1 MGKIRPISLKFR
13 TVMLLLVRFE
23 RTKSWD
29 VTRISPFSAKNVH
42 ATSKI
47 SRNPAS
53 LTLQR
58 ITRESLRFQRVA
70 VPPFRRGIS
79 VVNPMEDDASK
90 VASLCSLLSSRRV
103 SPNAQWARD
112 RKYSFDSRSDVFD
125 RVYRMKLDEQPMKLL
140 RPMIL
145 FFFFSPP
152 PFLEL

>member
-1 MGKIRPISLKFR
+1 M
-13 TVMLLLVRFE
+13 
-23 RTKSWD
+23 
-29 VTRISPFSAKNVH
+29 
-42 ATSKI
+42 
-47 SRNPAS
+47 
-53 LTLQR
+53 TLQR

-145 FFFFSPP
+145 FFFFPSSPRTVIVGGRWP
-152 PFLEL
+152 TISYVKSFGKANVNAGSRYPVI